1 MVKTDLYLRRRPAAP
16 IEPAGRHRRNPRAI
30 LAPVLSIQLLGPPQ
44 ILLAGQALELT
55 RRKSRAL
62 LYYLAAHTRPVTRD
76 HLLAFFWP
84 DTERASAQQI
94 LRTTLHGLRKALGPA
109 LVVEDTALSLAPEV
123 EVDTRQFERHLAS
136 ASHISDLTPASLATT
151 LSLYQG
157 DFLQD
162 VTLPDT
168 PAFEN
173 WMVAER
179 ERYSR
184 LRVRGLTALSQHYE
198 AELNFPAALGALDQ
212 ALAADPLQEDVQ
224 RRALRLHYFA
234 GDRAGA
240 IRRYEQLRQLLD
252 TEMGVPPMAETR
264 AVYDAIINDKLE
276 IPNPKSQGPK
286 PIRRS
291 PNPQPSPSTPQLP
304 FIGREVELN
313 AIRSAAGQLVL
324 IEGEPGLGKTRLAEE
339 FIHATEAIAL
349 IGAARE
355 LEQALPYHPFI
366 EALRGLLMRT
376 DWPALRAG
384 LEATLPPVWL
394 AEAARLLPELHPD
407 SAQPPS
413 TDESRLWEGV
423 HQFLLALARQHPI
436 IIFLDDLHWADAS
449 TLALLGYLIRRGGER
464 KGREGNAQP
473 ALTFIAATR
482 TGSPRSPLATLT
494 QTLTREGRLQRLP
507 LTRLDLAAIT
517 ALAGQLCSVNSASL
531 AEWLARA
538 SEGNPYILVELL
550 RHAREQN
557 LLRADGT
564 FDLAALTASPIVPQ
578 SIYMLIQARL
588 LRLSDA
594 ARRLLD
600 AAVAIGRE
608 FQFEI
613 AARAAALSET
623 AALDALDEARTAGLI
638 RPAPDDATGRLY
650 EFDHTLTME
659 VAYREVGETRHRLIH
674 RRVAEALESLYRTQ
688 PDAVAG
694 LLATHFA
701 EGHAPERA
709 APYAFRAGQ
718 LALSLAASTE
728 AVAFFEL
735 AQQGETDSVRQQEI
749 YLALGNA
756 QMQAGAFAQASEAFR
771 AAAALARDNQ
781 DEAGHEA
788 AQLALGQSL
797 LGQGRYSEI
806 LELAQSLLHSHH
818 AASAEALWGT
828 ALSLEGADLAGASQH
843 LQKAAALLRDES
855 GPVDQARLGQVLF
868 ELGSIKAQQG
878 DLPQA
883 VSLYHDA
890 LALVES
896 TNDPQAYPLRILAY
910 NNLAYHLHLLHDPLA
925 IEYAQ
930 KGLHLAQEKGGL
942 GLQLFLLS
950 TLGEIA
956 LAAAEVDTAEKYFA
970 DGLALAERLSVPERI
985 AGLTANLGLVAVR
998 RGQTASAIHRLSTA
1012 LARADALGTQHLAA
1026 QIRVWLAPLLPP
1038 DEARTT
1044 LAEARAIAESGG
1056 RQRLLD
1062 EVEQLEA
1069 TLGSPKSEKR

>member
-1 MVKTDLYLRRRPAAP
+1 M
-16 IEPAGRHRRNPRAI
+16 
-30 LAPVLSIQLLGPPQ
+30 LSIHLLGPPH
-44 ILLAGQALELT
+44 ILLDGQPLELA

-62 LYYLAAHTRPVTRD
+62 LYYLAAHPRPVTRD
-76 HLLAFFWP
+76 HVLAFFWP
-84 DTERASAQQI
+84 DAERASAQQT

-109 LVVEDTALSLAPEV
+109 LVVEDTALSLASDV
-123 EVDTRQFERHLAS
+123 QVDTRQFESGLQVPHPPSLISALA
-136 ASHISDLTPASLATT
+136 
-151 LSLYQG
+151 LYRG

-162 VTLPDT
+162 FSLPDA

-173 WMVAER
+173 WTMAER
-179 ERYSR
+179 ERYRR
-184 LRVRGLTALSQHYE
+184 LRVRGLTALSQHAE
-198 AELNFPAALGALDQ
+198 AAHNFPAALEALDQ
-212 ALAADPLQEDVQ
+212 ALAADPLQEDLQ
-224 RRALRLHYFA
+224 RNALRLHYLA

-252 TEMGVPPMAETR
+252 AEMGVPPMAETR
-264 AVYDAIINDKLE
+264 AVYDAIITDKLE

-286 PIRRS
+286 PTRLS
-291 PNPQPSPSTPQLP
+291 PNPQPSPPTPQLP

-339 FIHATEAIAL
+339 FIRATDAVAL
-349 IGAARE
+349 SGAARE
-355 LEQALPYHPFI
+355 LEQGLPYHPFI
-366 EALRGLLMRT
+366 EALRSLLTRA

-384 LEATLPPVWL
+384 LEAAVPPVWL

-407 SAQPPS
+407 FAQPPS

-423 HQFLLALARQHPI
+423 HQFLLALARQHPVI
-436 IIFLDDLHWADAS
+436 VFLDDVHWADAS
-449 TLALLGYLIRRGGER
+449 TLALMGYLIRRDSERDSERDKERDKERGGA
-464 KGREGNAQP
+464 GP
-473 ALTFIAATR
+473 ILTFIAATR
-482 TGSPRSPLATLT
+482 PAHSTPRSPLATLI
-494 QTLTREGRLQRLP
+494 QTLTREGRVHRLP
-507 LTRLDLAAIT
+507 LARLDSDAII
-517 ALAGQLCSVNSASL
+517 ALAGQLCSENSAPL
-531 AEWLARA
+531 ADWLARA

-564 FDLAALTASPIVPQ
+564 FDLAALTASPIVPH
-578 SIYMLIQARL
+578 SIYTLIQARL
-588 LRLSDA
+588 ARLSEA

-613 AARAAALSET
+613 AARAAALSEN
-623 AALDALDEARTAGLI
+623 AALDALDEARAAGLI
-638 RPAPDDATGRLY
+638 RAAPDDATGRLY

-674 RRVAEALESLYRTQ
+674 RRVAEALESVYRTQ

-694 LLATHFA
+694 LLASHFA
-701 EGHAPERA
+701 EGQAPERA

-728 AVAFFEL
+728 AIAFFEL
-735 AQQGETDSVRQQEI
+735 ARQGEADSVRQQEI

-756 QMQAGAFAQASEAFR
+756 QMQAGALAQASEAFR
-771 AAAALARDNQ
+771 AAEALARNND
-781 DEAGHEA
+781 DEAGRAA

-797 LGQGRYSEI
+797 LGQARYGEI

-843 LQKAAALLRDES
+843 LQKAAVLLRDES
-855 GPVDQARLGQVLF
+855 GPVDHLRLGQVLF

-883 VSLYHDA
+883 VALYRDA
-890 LALVES
+890 LALAES
-896 TNDPQAYPLRILAY
+896 TNGPQAYPLQILAL
-910 NNLAYHLHLLHDPLA
+910 NNLAYHLHLLHDATA
-925 IEYAQ
+925 IDYAQ
-930 KGLHLAQEKGGL
+930 KGLRLAQEKGVV

-956 LAAAEVDTAEKYFA
+956 LAAKEVDTAEKYFA
-970 DGLALAERLSVPERI
+970 EGLALAERLSMPERI
-985 AGLTANLGLVAVR
+985 AGLTANLGLVAER
-998 RGQTASAIHRLSTA
+998 RGQLTSAIHRLSTA

-1038 DEARTT
+1038 AEARAT

-1056 RQRLLD
+1056 RQRLLE
-1062 EVEQLEA
+1062 EVERLEA
-1069 TLGSPKSEKR
+1069 MLESRQPGNP